1 MDLSLPTVIGITTPG
16 NNTLFRKG
24 RIGRFSGNTCLFTVS
39 SSSAVVKGIN
49 SASDSN
55 PEKFKIELSK
65 NSFIY
70 MYYDIVSFI
79 SQLLKE

>member
-16 NNTLFRKG
+16 NNTLFLSG
-24 RIGRFSGNTCLFTVS
+24 RIGRFSGKTCLFTVS
-39 SSSAVVKGIN
+39 SSSAVVNGIN

-55 PEKFKIELSK
+55 PEKFKMELSK

-70 MYYDIVSFI
+70 VGYDIVSFI
-79 SQLLKE
+79 S